1 MRRFFLAVLL
11 VVTCAS
17 GAAAGSIEDAASAYD
32 RGDFSLAERLLR
44 PLAEQGM
51 ATAQYNL
58 GMMYDG
64 GQGVPQDDQVALK
77 WYRKAAEQGVA
88 TAQFN
93 LGVMYANGRGV
104 PRDAQESVKW
114 YRKAAEQGDAQAQF
128 NLGLMYSNGQG
139 VPQDFIRAHVWYSVA
154 AAALSGDEG
163 KMAIKFRDRA
173 ASRMTAAQIG
183 QAQEMARRYQQ
194 PHLMECD

>member
-1 MRRFFLAVLL
+1 M
-11 VVTCAS
+11 
-17 GAAAGSIEDAASAYD
+17 D
-32 RGDFSLAERLLR
+32 SLAARLFR
-44 PLAEQGM
+44 PLAEQGD
-51 ATAQYNL
+51 ALAQFGL
-58 GMMYDG
+58 GLMYRDG
-64 GQGVPQDDQVALK
+64 KGVPQD
-77 WYRKAAEQGVA
+77 
-88 TAQFN
+88 T
-93 LGVMYANGRGV
+93 
-104 PRDAQESVKW
+104 QEAVKW

>member
-1 MRRFFLAVLL
+1 M
-11 VVTCAS
+11 
-17 GAAAGSIEDAASAYD
+17 D
-32 RGDFSLAERLLR
+32 SLAARLFR
-44 PLAEQGM
+44 PLAEQGD
-51 ATAQYNL
+51 ALAQFGL
-58 GMMYDG
+58 GLMYRDG
-64 GQGVPQDDQVALK
+64 KGVPQDTQEAVK
-77 WYRKAAEQGVA
+77 WYRKAAEQGF
-88 TAQFN
+88 AQAQHN
-93 LGVMYANGRGV
+93 LGWMYSNGQGV
-104 PRDAQESVKW
+104 PQDAQESVKW

>member
-1 MRRFFLAVLL
+1 MKSCG
-11 VVTCAS
+11 TPC
-17 GAAAGSIEDAASAYD
+17 
-32 RGDFSLAERLLR
+32 
-44 PLAEQGM
+44 
-51 ATAQYNL
+51 
-58 GMMYDG
+58 
-64 GQGVPQDDQVALK
+64 PQ
-77 WYRKAAEQGVA
+77 
-88 TAQFN
+88 
-93 LGVMYANGRGV
+93 
-104 PRDAQESVKW
+104 DAQESVKW